1 MLGIR
6 AFLFRKGENR
16 VKKAVI
22 IGAGQT
28 GRGFVAPILNE
39 NNYSITF
46 LDENISLIN
55 KLKNEKKYTIHYFG
69 NTKPS
74 EEIKNFEAF
83 PINDEEAMQRLI
95 DSDVVITSVFSG
107 HLVELIPY
115 LKKAGNK
122 RQNPLVI
129 ICCENG
135 VNVKKPLVD
144 AHLNAIITEGIIF
157 CTTLKP
163 HKDSLD
169 LLSEAIDNI
178 PIDGNVSGLELDIN
192 RMPLD
197 NNFAQ
202 LIQRKI
208 YTYNFMSAVI
218 AYLGWYKHYEI
229 YAEAAADEEIS
240 LIIESVKPIVSS
252 VIAKEYAISYE
263 EQLAFTQRA
272 IDKFKN
278 KEIFDTIYR
287 NARQSKRK
295 LGENERLLSPLKYA
309 QKYGSDTRYFDLI
322 IAAATLYA
330 VKEETENIETLWKDL
345 NAGDDID
352 MLKKAYM
359 SFENGCSIVDT
370 LKKLV

>member
-1 MLGIR
+1 MLVIR
-6 AFLFRKGENR
+6 AFLFRRGGKK

-46 LDENISLIN
+46 LDENTSLIN
-55 KLKNEKKYTIHYFG
+55 KLQNEKKYTIHYFG
-69 NTKPS
+69 NIKPS
-74 EEIKNFEAF
+74 EEIANFEALS
-83 PINDEEAMQRLI
+83 INDGEALQRLI

-122 RQNPLVI
+122 RQKPLVI

-135 VNVKKPLVD
+135 VNVKKPLID

-169 LLSEAIDNI
+169 LMSEAIDAI
-178 PIDGNVSGLELDIN
+178 PIDGNVPGLELEIN
-192 RMPLD
+192 RMPQE

-208 YTYNFMSAVI
+208 YTYNFMSALI

-240 LIIESVKPIVSS
+240 SIIEGVKSTVSS
-252 VIAKEYAISYE
+252 VIANEYGISYE

-295 LGENERLLSPLKYA
+295 LGENERLLSPLKFA
-309 QKYGSDTRYFDLI
+309 QKYKSDTKYFDLI
-322 IAAATLYA
+322 IAAALLYA
-330 VKEETENIETLWKDL
+330 VKEESENIDLLWEEL
-345 NAGDDID
+345 NVGDDID
-352 MLKKAYM
+352 LIKKAYV
-359 SFENGCSIVDT
+359 SFENENSIADT
-370 LKKLV
+370 LKNLK